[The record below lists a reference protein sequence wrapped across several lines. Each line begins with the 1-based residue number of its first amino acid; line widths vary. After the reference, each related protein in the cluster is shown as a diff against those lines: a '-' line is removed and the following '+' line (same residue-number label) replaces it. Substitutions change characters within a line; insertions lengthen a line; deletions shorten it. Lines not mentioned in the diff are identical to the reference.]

1 MKFGFFFIFLK
12 TLFFREE
19 GNLGYSYN
27 DFLEFI
33 ETRHQQKV
41 AKENAA
47 LLANQNQAAQNVK
60 TEPAAALNSIND
72 LEESWKLDTFLV
84 SKLGD
89 SLFGFLTFLTK
100 CSTFD
105 TKFDYRGRI

>member
-1 MKFGFFFIFLK
+1 MLWSSSFEKNRGKFCTKVPKNKSPKNIYIEK
-12 TLFFREE
+12 KNLFFREE

-27 DFLEFI
+27 DLLEFI

-72 LEESWKLDTFLV
+72 LEESWKKIF
-84 SKLGD
+84 
-89 SLFGFLTFLTK
+89 FQN
-100 CSTFD
+100 
-105 TKFDYRGRI
+105 